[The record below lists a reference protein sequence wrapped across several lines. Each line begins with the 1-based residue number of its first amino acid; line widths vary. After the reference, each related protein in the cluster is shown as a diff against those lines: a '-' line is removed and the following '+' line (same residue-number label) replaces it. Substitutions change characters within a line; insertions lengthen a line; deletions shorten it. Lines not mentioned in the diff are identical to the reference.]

1 MGMRGFRGLLVMLTV
16 AVAGAASAAV
26 AQPRPPE
33 LAQTQGFR
41 KAVTVAGI
49 RQHQRAFQDIA
60 DANGG
65 NRVSGTAGYD
75 ESAEYVA
82 DRMTAAGYDVS
93 TQEFTFTFVGD
104 QTPPV
109 MEQVSPNPTTYVDG
123 VDFATMQY
131 SGSGDVTAPVSA
143 VDLVVPSPAPNAS
156 TSGCEA
162 ADFAGFT
169 TGNIALMQRGTCTF
183 RAKVENAVA
192 AGAAAAVIFN
202 EGNAGRTGIIIG
214 TLSPPPVALPAV
226 GTTFAVGDDLRDG
239 VLNGPTGVTLHLKTD
254 VIAED
259 RTTTNVIAETPGGDP
274 DSVVVV
280 GAHLDSVSRGPGMND
295 DGSGSA
301 AILEIAEVYG
311 SQVDREP
318 LNKLRFIW
326 FGAEEFGLLGSEFYA
341 HGLSEAELE
350 DIRLY
355 LNMDMLGSPNFV
367 RFVFDGDNSAGGN
380 TLALPAGSGA
390 IEQLFLDYFSGVG
403 LATDPTAVGSNT
415 DHVAFAEEGIP
426 IGGLFSGAGGAK
438 TAAQAATYGGTAG
451 EPYDPCNHLACDDFD
466 NVSLTVLDQLSDGA
480 AHAVLLFSQRKFESD
495 PLT

>member
-1 MGMRGFRGLLVMLTV
+1 MGKSRFKGLLVVL
-16 AVAGAASAAV
+16 AVAIGALAPAAT
-26 AQPRPPE
+26 AAPRPPE

-49 RQHQRAFQDIA
+49 REHQQALQDIA

-75 ESAEYVA
+75 ESADYVA
-82 DRMTAAGYDVS
+82 DRMEAAGYDVS

-131 SGSGDVTAPVSA
+131 SGSGDVTAPVTA
-143 VDLVVPSPAPNAS
+143 VDLVVPSPAANAS
-156 TSGCEA
+156 TSGCEST
-162 ADFAGFT
+162 DFAGFPA
-169 TGNIALMQRGTCTF
+169 GNIALMQRGTCGF
-183 RAKVENAVA
+183 RAKVLNAQA
-192 AGAAAAVIFN
+192 AGASAAVIFN
-202 EGNAGRTGIIIG
+202 EGNPGRTGIIIG
-214 TLSPPPVALPAV
+214 TLTPPPVDLPAV

-239 VLNGPTGVTLHLKTD
+239 VQNGATGVTLHLKTD
-254 VIAED
+254 VIAEE

-274 DSVVVV
+274 DSVVVS

-295 DGSGSA
+295 DGSGSTA
-301 AILEIAEVYG
+301 LLEIAEVYG
-311 SQVDREP
+311 SQDREP
-318 LNKLRFIW
+318 RNKVRFIW
-326 FGAEEFGLLGSEFYA
+326 FGAEEFGLLGSEFYG

-355 LNMDMLGSPNFV
+355 LNFDMLGSTNFV
-367 RFVFDGDNSAGGN
+367 RFVYDGDNSAGGN

-403 LATDPTAVGSNT
+403 LATDPSAVGSNT
-415 DHVAFAEEGIP
+415 DHVAFAEEGVP
-426 IGGLFSGAGGAK
+426 VGGLFSGAGAAK
-438 TAAQAATYGGTAG
+438 TPAQAVTYGGTAG

-466 NVSLTVLDQLSDGA
+466 NINETVLDQLSDGA
-480 AHAVLLFSQRKFESD
+480 AHAILLLSQRNFERA
-495 PLT
+495 PLD